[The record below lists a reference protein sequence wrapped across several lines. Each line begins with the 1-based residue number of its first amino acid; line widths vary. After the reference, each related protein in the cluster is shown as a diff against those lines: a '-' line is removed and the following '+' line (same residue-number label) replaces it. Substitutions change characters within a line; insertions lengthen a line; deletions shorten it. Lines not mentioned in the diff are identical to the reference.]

1 MYIYIY
7 ILDEEPPIRL
17 ATDYLDT
24 DMPSNMQVPTAA
36 GRWTA
41 MDSVSPPPS
50 AWQARIALR
59 SSWGCETG
67 RTKEMGHARVGVQ
80 IRWFGS
86 WYYDNTWRLK
96 RLEIARQRVCQRAL
110 HAHSIRVM
118 MYINSYLSIS
128 IYIHLCLSMSIHVYP
143 CNNNCTEQ
151 APLTIK
157 PQGISGQVTCKIK
170 TVEIQNS
177 RDSTCTHRLRRSWS
191 DSDGVA
197 RHQFWSQKRHTH
209 LSKNEPET
217 VYLAVSGAEW

>member
-1 MYIYIY
+1 M
-7 ILDEEPPIRL
+7 
-17 ATDYLDT
+17 
-24 DMPSNMQVPTAA
+24 
-36 GRWTA
+36 
-41 MDSVSPPPS
+41 
-50 AWQARIALR
+50 
-59 SSWGCETG
+59 
-67 RTKEMGHARVGVQ
+67 
-80 IRWFGS
+80 
-86 WYYDNTWRLK
+86 
-96 RLEIARQRVCQRAL
+96 CQRAL

-197 RHQFWSQKRHTH
+197 RHHTPSRGMIPPPTPAPLSAFHIKKKIQKVE
-209 LSKNEPET
+209 ST
-217 VYLAVSGAEW
+217 VALKTTRFSDQNA

>member
-1 MYIYIY
+1 MTDTYIYIYHIVYIYIYIY

-36 GRWTA
+36 ERWTA

-118 MYINSYLSIS
+118 YVYKFIS
-128 IYIHLCLSMSIHVYP
+128 IDIYLYPSMSIYVYPCLSM
-143 CNNNCTEQ
+143 
-151 APLTIK
+151 
-157 PQGISGQVTCKIK
+157 
-170 TVEIQNS
+170 
-177 RDSTCTHRLRRSWS
+177 
-191 DSDGVA
+191 
-197 RHQFWSQKRHTH
+197 
-209 LSKNEPET
+209 
-217 VYLAVSGAEW
+217 